1 MAGTGAER
9 LGPGEVTAAEIS
21 VLSRD
26 GGAAHPCEHVTVTE
40 RHHPL
45 DEVLDRLW
53 RAGLEPVAMR
63 GQHRG
68 GRLDLDAGEDNH
80 HKLVIVARRP
90 AGLSAW
96 TRAHGMEGRC
106 C

>member
-1 MAGTGAER
+1 M
-9 LGPGEVTAAEIS
+9 TAAQIS
-21 VLSRD
+21 VLGRA
-26 GGAAHPCEHVTVTE
+26 GGDAQLREQVTVTE

-68 GRLDLDAGEDNH
+68 GRLDRDAGEDSH

-96 TRAHGMEGRC
+96 TARARDGREVLLMLIVGP
-106 C
+106 